1 MRANNRV
8 MNGRVVLALYAGAAA
23 ALLIRGCL
31 VRHRMT
37 LTPPPDDML
46 LDASPFDGES
56 VGVIAGGRARAI
68 AAAVAWLRVNNL
80 LRIESAGPTLVT
92 HGSLPP
98 DAPPMAR
105 AVHHAVGDSATIRD
119 VDRDVGV
126 LAAVVRLHMKTTA
139 AGFINHGPRNRT
151 FPAAGRPL
159 LLLAA
164 VGAVATMY
172 GLITGATVWPLALA
186 TVVIFVAGLRHLVG
200 PPLPTPTAHALARL
214 EKANSHLA
222 PRNRPALLTYGPDAA
237 ALAVGLF
244 GAGAL
249 AATDAALAVQAD
261 PLHAPAPPA
270 IESESASG
278 SGGDGTGCGG
288 CGGCGGGGC
297 GG

>member
-1 MRANNRV
+1 
-8 MNGRVVLALYAGAAA
+8 MNGSLVLALYAGVAA
-23 ALLIRGCL
+23 ALLIRGHL
-31 VRHRMT
+31 VRRRMM

-46 LDASPFDGES
+46 LGASPFHGES
-56 VGVIAGGRARAI
+56 VGVIAYGRTRAI

-80 LRIESAGPTLVT
+80 LTIESDGPTLVT

-98 DAPPMAR
+98 DAPPVAT
-105 AVHHAVGDSATIRD
+105 AVYHAVGDSATIRD
-119 VDRDVGV
+119 VDRDAGV
-126 LAAVVRLHMKTTA
+126 QAAIVQLHMETTA
-139 AGFINHGPRNRT
+139 AGFINHDSRNRT

-164 VGAVATMY
+164 VGAVTTVY

-186 TVVIFVAGLRHLVG
+186 TVVVFAAGLRLLVG

-214 EKANSHLA
+214 QKANGHLA
-222 PRNRPALLTYGPDAA
+222 PENRPALLTYGPDAA

-244 GAGAL
+244 GVGAL

-261 PLHAPAPPA
+261 PLYAPAPPGR
-270 IESESASG
+270 ESESFSG
-278 SGGDGTGCGG
+278 SGGGG
-288 CGGCGGGGC
+288 CGGCGGGCGGCGC